1 MSAATGLWSWI
12 TTVDHKRI
20 GLLYG
25 VSGFAFFL
33 VGGLE
38 ALLIRLQLA
47 RAENTLVGPETYN
60 QLFTMHGTTMVF
72 LAVMPIAASFF
83 NYLIPLMIG
92 AQDVAFPRLNALS
105 YWVFLCGAL
114 FLHASFLF
122 NAAPDAG
129 WFGYANLTARQFSPG
144 TSIDFWMLGLL
155 ILGLSSLIAGFNFI
169 VTIVNMRAPGMT
181 FMRLPAFV
189 WMTLIT
195 QFLIILAFPTVT
207 VGLFL
212 LAFDR
217 FFGTNFYNAAAGGNP
232 LLWQHLF
239 WLFGHPEVYILILPP
254 MGIVSEVLPT
264 FSRKPLF
271 GYPVVVYSGILIG
284 FFGFGVWSHHMF
296 TVGLGAVA
304 DSAFSIGT
312 MLIGIP
318 TGVKIFNWIATLWGG
333 AIRPRAPLYFALGFI
348 AMFLMGGLSGI
359 MHASPP
365 VDMQQQDSYFV
376 VAHLHYVL
384 VGGSIFGLF
393 AGIYYWWP
401 KMTGRLLDERLGR
414 LNFWLLLIGFNV
426 TFFPMHF
433 LGLMGMPRR
442 IYTYSRAPGWDLWN
456 LVSTVGVVV
465 LGLAVLVFVV
475 NALRSLRSGAP
486 AGRDPWDGRTLE
498 WAVPSPPP
506 VHNFDEIP
514 TVRHRDDLWARKRE
528 RRPAGARDTRAE
540 APVPG
545 DAHGSHGTAA
555 IHLPA
560 PSYYPI
566 LVACGIGLVAVGALT
581 RIGVSVFGFLLAVFG
596 IYRWAFEYG
605 GPGRAPAV
613 HVEETSTG
621 LDHRKT
627 GFWTFLGSECMF
639 FASLIATYLAYK
651 GKSLSGPYP
660 HEILNI
666 PLTSISTFV
675 LLMSSLL
682 MVLALAAVQRG
693 DTLGAKL
700 WLFGTALFG
709 TIFLGFQA
717 YEFREFVHQGLTLQT
732 NVFGATFFVLTGF
745 HGAHVS
751 VGVIWLLSLW
761 ILALRHRLTPADAL
775 VVEIAGLY
783 WHFVDIVW
791 IAIFTL
797 VYLIQ

>member
-1 MSAATGLWSWI
+1 M

-25 VSGFAFFL
+25 ASGFVFFL
-33 VGGLE
+33 VGGIE

-47 RAENTLVGPETYN
+47 HPNATVVSAETYN

-72 LAVMPIAASFF
+72 LAIMPLSSAFF
-83 NYLIPLMIG
+83 NYMVPLLIG
-92 AQDVAFPRLNALS
+92 ARDVAFPRLNALS
-105 YWVFLCGAL
+105 YWIFLVGAL
-114 FLHASFLF
+114 LLNASFLF

-144 TSIDFWMLGLL
+144 RNIDFWMLGLL
-155 ILGLSSLIAGFNFI
+155 ILGVSSLTAGFNFI
-169 VTIVNMRAPGMT
+169 VTILNMRAPGMT
-181 FMRLPAFV
+181 FMRLPVFV

-195 QFLIILAFPTVT
+195 QFLIVLAFPTIT

-212 LAFDR
+212 LTFDR
-217 FFGTNFYNAAAGGNP
+217 FFGTNFYNPAAGGNP

-239 WLFGHPEVYILILPP
+239 WLFGHPEVYILILPA

-304 DSAFSIGT
+304 DSAFAIGT

-384 VGGSIFGLF
+384 VGGSLFGLF

-401 KMTGRLLDERLGR
+401 KMTGRMLDERLGR

-442 IYTYSRAPGWDLWN
+442 IYTYSGDLGWNFWN
-456 LVSTVGVVV
+456 FVSTVGVF
-465 LGLAVLVFVV
+465 LIAVSILVFLA
-475 NALRSLRSGAP
+475 NAFVSLRAGAR
-486 AGRDPWDGRTLE
+486 AGPDPWDGRTLE
-498 WAVPSPPP
+498 WAIPSPPP

-514 TVRHRDDLWARKRE
+514 SVGHRDELWALKRARRGASAEE
-528 RRPAGARDTRAE
+528 RVSGGGVPAGR
-540 APVPG
+540 
-545 DAHGSHGTAA
+545 HGSGHATATHEV
-555 IHLPA
+555 HLPA
-560 PSYYPI
+560 PSFYPLVVAAGI
-566 LVACGIGLVAVGALT
+566 LLVAAGALT
-581 RIGVSVFGFLLAVFG
+581 RVAVSVVGALVAVFG

-605 GPGRAPAV
+605 GPGRARAV
-613 HVEETSTG
+613 PLEETSTG
-621 LDHRKT
+621 LDHRKM
-627 GFWTFLGSECMF
+627 GFWAFLGSECMF
-639 FASLIATYLAYK
+639 FGSLIATYMAYK
-651 GKSLSGPYP
+651 GKSLTGPYP

-693 DTLGAKL
+693 DRLGAKL
-700 WLFGTALFG
+700 WLFGTAFFG

-717 YEFREFVHQGLTLQT
+717 YEFTQFVHEGLTLQT
-732 NVFGATFFVLTGF
+732 NLFGATFFVLTGF

-761 ILALRHRLTPADAL
+761 VLALRERLAPADAT
-775 VVEIAGLY
+775 VVEVAGLY